1 LKNGV
6 TLVNKDQFPPQC
18 RRRPVWIILC
28 TERSNLKIIG
38 LLLAVSALIGNAC
51 GREGRK
57 AINPPG
63 GLTNL
68 SLSQVV
74 AAVLEHNPMI
84 QSARAKWLAARERI
98 PQAGAWEDLK
108 VGTNIVLGRFVSVPA
123 NAFTDQMVS
132 IEQMIPLSGKNR
144 SKERTAAAEA
154 LGAFEEARRQEL
166 DTVAKAKSSYY
177 EIANLYQLLDINKA
191 DEASL
196 IQSRDATRAK
206 FEVGTQTQADLLLA
220 DNERQ
225 KIIEAR
231 RDLEQKLSDQ
241 QSALNVL
248 MNRDPFTPLGRPT
261 DNEENSLPA
270 PAERLR
276 QLVLTNRPEV
286 REAQTKVTMAKA
298 KLELAKR
305 EWIPD
310 PTVSLEAERYNA
322 ASQFVSQVVGGV
334 SINIP
339 WLNGKKYRAEQREAQ
354 SELSAALSDALGAQ
368 TEALGLLRNQ
378 LEKIETLHHHIELY
392 RDNLLPTAR
401 QTVASY
407 QADYET
413 DKATL
418 LSLLSSQ
425 RNLRDLEIM
434 YYQDLSDYRVAL
446 AELES
451 LVGLNPSISKT
462 DKSNPMGKMR

>member
-1 LKNGV
+1 VL
-6 TLVNKDQFPPQC
+6 NKDEFSPQC
-18 RRRPVWIILC
+18 RLLPVWIFFW
-28 TERSNLKIIG
+28 TERFKFQILPV
-38 LLLAVSALIGNAC
+38 LLAVSTLIGHAY

-57 AINPPG
+57 AINPPA

-68 SLSQVV
+68 SLTQVI
-74 AAVLEHNPMI
+74 AEVLEHNPMI
-84 QSARAKWLAARERI
+84 QSARAKWAAARERI

-144 SKERTAAAEA
+144 SKERAAAAEA

-166 DTVAKAKSSYY
+166 DVIAKAKASYY
-177 EIANLYQLLDINKA
+177 QIANFYQLLDINDA

-196 IQSRDATRAK
+196 VRSVDTTRTK

-220 DNERQ
+220 ENERQ

-231 RDLEQKLSDQ
+231 RDIEQKLSDEE
-241 QSALNVL
+241 SALNVL
-248 MNRDPFTPLGRPT
+248 MNRDPFAPLGHPAVSG
-261 DNEENSLPA
+261 DNSLPA
-270 PAERLR
+270 PPERLR
-276 QLVLTNRPEV
+276 QLVLANRPEV
-286 REAQTKVTMAKA
+286 REAQTKVTAAKA

-322 ASQFVSQVVGGV
+322 ASQFVSQVGGGV
-334 SINIP
+334 SINVP
-339 WLNGKKYRAEQREAQ
+339 WLNGKKYRAEEREAQ
-354 SELSAALSDALGAQ
+354 GELSAAESDLVSAQ
-368 TEALGLLRNQ
+368 TESLGLLRNQ
-378 LEKIETLHHHIELY
+378 LEKIETLHHHLELS

-401 QTVASY
+401 RTVASY

-418 LSLLSSQ
+418 LVLLSSQ
-425 RNLRDLEIM
+425 RNLRELETM
-434 YYQDLSDYRVAL
+434 YNQDLTDYRVAL

-451 LVGLNPSISKT
+451 LVGLNLKT
-462 DKSNPMGKMR
+462 SEASKSNAMGKMR

>member
-1 LKNGV
+1 VL
-6 TLVNKDQFPPQC
+6 
-18 RRRPVWIILC
+18 PV
-28 TERSNLKIIG
+28 
-38 LLLAVSALIGNAC
+38 LLAVSTLIGHGY
-51 GREGRK
+51 GREDRK
-57 AINPPG
+57 AVNSPE

-68 SLSQVV
+68 SLSQLI
-74 AAVLEHNPMI
+74 AAVLGHNPMI

-108 VGTNIVLGRFVSVPA
+108 VGTNVVLGRFVSVPA

-132 IEQMIPLSGKNR
+132 VEQMIPLSGKNR
-144 SKERTAAAEA
+144 SKERAAAAEA
-154 LGAFEEARRQEL
+154 VGAFEEARRQEL
-166 DTVAKAKSSYY
+166 DIVAKAKTNYY

-248 MNRDPFTPLGRPT
+248 MNRNPFAPMGRPT
-261 DNEENSLPA
+261 ENEENSLPA
-270 PAERLR
+270 PTERLR
-276 QLVLTNRPEV
+276 QLVLANRPEV
-286 REAQTKVTMAKA
+286 REAKAKVTMAKA
-298 KLELAKR
+298 KLELARR

-322 ASQFVSQVVGGV
+322 ASQVLSQVGGSV

-339 WLNGKKYRAEQREAQ
+339 WLNSKKYRAEEREAQ
-354 SELSAALSDALGAQ
+354 NELSAAVSEVQGAQ

-401 QTVASY
+401 QTVDSY

-413 DKATL
+413 NKATL

-425 RNLRDLEIM
+425 RNLRDLETM

-451 LVGLNPSISKT
+451 LVGLNPNISET
-462 DKSNPMGKMR
+462 AKSEAMGKLR

>member
-1 LKNGV
+1 LN
-6 TLVNKDQFPPQC
+6 LNIL
-18 RRRPVWIILC
+18 PV
-28 TERSNLKIIG
+28 
-38 LLLAVSALIGNAC
+38 LLAVSALIGNAY

-57 AINPPG
+57 AINPPEA
-63 GLTNL
+63 LTNL

-74 AAVLEHNPMI
+74 ATVLEHNPMI

-108 VGTNIVLGRFVSVPA
+108 VGTTIVLGRFVSVPA

-132 IEQMIPLSGKNR
+132 VEQMIPLSGKNR
-144 SKERTAAAEA
+144 SKERAAAAEA
-154 LGAFEEARRQEL
+154 LGAFEKARRQEL
-166 DTVAKAKSSYY
+166 DIVAKAKSSYY

-196 IQSRDATRAK
+196 VESQDATRAK

-248 MNRDPFTPLGRPT
+248 MNRDPFAPLGRPT

-270 PAERLR
+270 PVERLR
-276 QLVLTNRPEV
+276 QLILTNRPEV
-286 REAQTKVTMAKA
+286 REAQAKVTMAKA

-322 ASQFVSQVVGGV
+322 ASQVVSQVGGGV

-339 WLNGKKYRAEQREAQ
+339 WLNGKKYRAEEREAQ
-354 SELSAALSDALGAQ
+354 SELSAAVSDVLGAQ
-368 TEALGLLRNQ
+368 SEALGLLRNQ

-413 DKATL
+413 NKATL

-425 RNLRDLEIM
+425 RSLRDLETM

-451 LVGLNPSISKT
+451 LVGLNPNISGT
-462 DKSNPMGKMR
+462 EKSNALGKMR

>member
-1 LKNGV
+1 MNAK
-6 TLVNKDQFPPQC
+6 
-18 RRRPVWIILC
+18 ILAV
-28 TERSNLKIIG
+28 
-38 LLLAVSALIGNAC
+38 LLAVSALIGNAY

-57 AINPPG
+57 ANNPPE

-68 SLSQVV
+68 SLSQVI
-74 AAVLEHNPMI
+74 AAVLEHNRMI
-84 QSARAKWLAARERI
+84 QSSRTKWLAARERV

-132 IEQMIPLSGKNR
+132 VEQMIPLSGKNR
-144 SKERTAAAEA
+144 SKERAAAAEA

-166 DTVAKAKSSYY
+166 DVIAKAKASYY
-177 EIANLYQLLDINKA
+177 ELANLYRLLDINQA

-196 IQSRDATRAK
+196 VQSLDATRAK

-225 KIIEAR
+225 KIVEAR

-248 MNRDPFTPLGRPT
+248 MNRDPFAPLGRPT

-286 REAQTKVTMAKA
+286 REAQAKVTMAKA

-322 ASQFVSQVVGGV
+322 ASQFVSQVGGGV

-339 WLNGKKYRAEQREAQ
+339 WLNGKKYRAEEREAQ
-354 SELSAALSDALGAQ
+354 SELNASVSDVLSAQ

-401 QTVASY
+401 QTVDSY

-425 RNLRDLEIM
+425 RNLRDLQTM
-434 YYQDLSDYRVAL
+434 YFQDLSDYRVAL

-451 LVGLNPSISKT
+451 LVGLNPNVSET
-462 DKSNPMGKMR
+462 AKSNAMGKMR

>member
-1 LKNGV
+1 MVLWTEKF
-6 TLVNKDQFPPQC
+6 KIFP
-18 RRRPVWIILC
+18 V
-28 TERSNLKIIG
+28 
-38 LLLAVSALIGNAC
+38 LLAVSALIGNAD
-51 GREGRK
+51 GREARK
-57 AINPPG
+57 ATKTPG
-63 GLTNL
+63 ELT
-68 SLSQVV
+68 SLSQVIAV
-74 AAVLEHNPMI
+74 VLEHNPMI

-108 VGTNIVLGRFVSVPA
+108 VGADIVLGRFVSVPA
-123 NAFTDQMVS
+123 NAFTDQMLS

-144 SKERTAAAEA
+144 SKERAAAAEA
-154 LGAFEEARRQEL
+154 LGTYEEARRQEL
-166 DTVAKAKSSYY
+166 DIVAKAKSSYY
-177 EIANLYQLLDINKA
+177 QIANLYQLLDINKA

-196 IQSRDATRAK
+196 IQSRDATRTK

-231 RDLEQKLSDQ
+231 RDLEQKLSDEE
-241 QSALNVL
+241 STLNVL
-248 MNRDPFTPLGRPT
+248 MNRDPFAPLGRPT
-261 DNEENSLPA
+261 DNEESSLPA
-270 PAERLR
+270 PAARLR

-286 REAQTKVTMAKA
+286 REAQAKVTVAKA

-305 EWIPD
+305 EWFPD

-322 ASQFVSQVVGGV
+322 ASQFVSQVAGGV

-339 WLNGKKYRAEQREAQ
+339 WLNGKKYRAEEREAQ
-354 SELSAALSDALGAQ
+354 NELNAAVSEVLGTQ

-418 LSLLSSQ
+418 LNLLSSQ
-425 RNLRDLEIM
+425 RSLRELETM

-451 LVGLNPSISKT
+451 LVGLNPNLSGT
-462 DKSNPMGKMR
+462 ERSNGMGKMR

>member
-1 LKNGV
+1 VL
-6 TLVNKDQFPPQC
+6 NKDEFSPQC
-18 RRRPVWIILC
+18 RLLPVWIFFW
-28 TERSNLKIIG
+28 TERFKFQILPV
-38 LLLAVSALIGNAC
+38 LLAVSTLIGHAY

-57 AINPPG
+57 AINPPA

-68 SLSQVV
+68 SLTQVI
-74 AAVLEHNPMI
+74 AEVLEHNPMI
-84 QSARAKWLAARERI
+84 QSARAKWAAARERI

-144 SKERTAAAEA
+144 SKERAAAAEA

-166 DTVAKAKSSYY
+166 DVIAKAKASYY
-177 EIANLYQLLDINKA
+177 QIANLYQLLDINKA

-196 IQSRDATRAK
+196 VQSLDATRTK
-206 FEVGTQTQADLLLA
+206 FEVGAQTQADLLLA
-220 DNERQ
+220 ENERQ

-231 RDLEQKLSDQ
+231 RDIEQKLSDEE
-241 QSALNVL
+241 SSLSVL
-248 MNRDPFTPLGRPT
+248 MNRDPFAPLGRPAVN
-261 DNEENSLPA
+261 DEGSLPA

-286 REAQTKVTMAKA
+286 REAQTKVTAAKA
-298 KLELAKR
+298 KLELARR

-322 ASQFVSQVVGGV
+322 ASQFVSQVGGGV

-339 WLNGKKYRAEQREAQ
+339 WLNGKKYRAEEREAQ
-354 SELSAALSDALGAQ
+354 SELSAAVSDVLSAQ

-378 LEKIETLHHHIELY
+378 LEKIETLHHHLELY
-392 RDNLLPTAR
+392 SDNLLPTAR
-401 QTVASY
+401 QTVGSY

-418 LSLLSSQ
+418 LILLSSQ
-425 RNLRDLEIM
+425 RNLRDLETM

-451 LVGLNPSISKT
+451 LVGLNLKT
-462 DKSNPMGKMR
+462 SETGKSNAMGKMR

>member
-1 LKNGV
+1 L
-6 TLVNKDQFPPQC
+6 NKDQFSPQC
-18 RRRPVWIILC
+18 RRGAVWIILW
-28 TERSNLKIIG
+28 TEKFKIFPV
-38 LLLAVSALIGNAC
+38 LLAVSALIGNAY
-51 GREGRK
+51 GREAAK
-57 AINPPG
+57 AIKTPG
-63 GLTNL
+63 ELTNF
-68 SLSQVV
+68 SLSQVIAV
-74 AAVLEHNPMI
+74 VLEHNPMI

-108 VGTNIVLGRFVSVPA
+108 VGADIVLGRFVSVPA

-144 SKERTAAAEA
+144 SKERAAAAEA
-154 LGAFEEARRQEL
+154 LGAYEEARRQEL
-166 DTVAKAKSSYY
+166 DVVAKAKSSYY
-177 EIANLYQLLDINKA
+177 QIANLYQLLDINKA

-231 RDLEQKLSDQ
+231 RDLEQKLSDEE
-241 QSALNVL
+241 SALNVL
-248 MNRDPFTPLGRPT
+248 MNRDPFAPLGRPT
-261 DNEENSLPA
+261 DSEESSLPA
-270 PAERLR
+270 PAPRLR
-276 QLVLTNRPEV
+276 QLVFTNRPEV
-286 REAQTKVTMAKA
+286 REAQAKVTVAKA

-322 ASQFVSQVVGGV
+322 ASQFVSQVAGGV

-339 WLNGKKYRAEQREAQ
+339 WLNGKKYRAEEREAQ
-354 SELSAALSDALGAQ
+354 NELNAAASEVLGAQ

-418 LSLLSSQ
+418 LNLLSSQ
-425 RNLRDLEIM
+425 RSLRELETM

-451 LVGLNPSISKT
+451 LVGLNPNISGT
-462 DKSNPMGKMR
+462 EKSNGMGKMR

>member
-1 LKNGV
+1 ML
-6 TLVNKDQFPPQC
+6 NKDEFSPQC
-18 RRRPVWIILC
+18 RRGPDWVFVWIERLNLQILPV
-28 TERSNLKIIG
+28 
-38 LLLAVSALIGNAC
+38 LLMVSTLIGHAY
-51 GREGRK
+51 GREVRK
-57 AINPPG
+57 AIDPRG

-68 SLSQVV
+68 SLNQVI
-74 AAVLEHNPMI
+74 AAVLQHNPMI
-84 QSARAKWLAARERI
+84 RSARANWMAATERI
-98 PQAGAWEDLK
+98 PQAAAWEDLK

-144 SKERTAAAEA
+144 SKERAAAAEA

-166 DTVAKAKSSYY
+166 DVIAKAKASYY
-177 EIANLYQLLDINKA
+177 QIGNLYQLLDINKA
-191 DEASL
+191 DEVSL
-196 IQSRDATRAK
+196 VQSLDATRTK

-231 RDLEQKLSDQ
+231 KDLEQKLSDEE
-241 QSALNVL
+241 SALNVL
-248 MNRDPFTPLGRPT
+248 MNRDPFAPLGRPA
-261 DNEENSLPA
+261 DNEDGSLPA

-286 REAQTKVTMAKA
+286 REAQAKVTMAKA

-310 PTVSLEAERYNA
+310 PTVSLEGERYNA
-322 ASQFVSQVVGGV
+322 ASQFVSQVGGGV

-339 WLNGKKYRAEQREAQ
+339 WLNGKKYRAEEREAQ
-354 SELSAALSDALGAQ
+354 DELSAAVSDLLTAQ

-401 QTVASY
+401 QTVDSY

-418 LSLLSSQ
+418 LILLSSQ
-425 RNLRDLEIM
+425 RNLRDLETM
-434 YYQDLSDYRVAL
+434 YYQDLSGYRVAL

-451 LVGLNPSISKT
+451 LVGLNQRASEKG
-462 DKSNPMGKMR
+462 KSNAMGKMR